1 MSINEQVKSDIDLS
15 KRNFFVV
22 GGAAALGTL
31 VLGSSACEKK
41 DVDFYIATVTG
52 SLTQLKPLLPNQI
65 DLLNRAIS
73 IAREVNSA
81 YQDGKFDSALGLA
94 NSLTAT
100 IESVIIAAGVNLSDA
115 VKMILSIANVA
126 LGTVAVLIGGSAPG
140 RMASAGNIRVLA
152 SPARVNAIFTAAR
165 LQ

>member
-1 MSINEQVKSDIDLS
+1 MVVPDINVDLS
-15 KRNFFVV
+15 RRNLLIT
-22 GGAAALGTL
+22 GGAAGLGALTLGTA
-31 VLGSSACEKK
+31 ACEKK

-100 IESVIIAAGVNLSDA
+100 IESVITAAGVNLSDA
-115 VKMILSIANVA
+115 VKLIFAMTNIAI
-126 LGTVAVLIGGSAPG
+126 GTVEILVRGSAPASARASSPTG
-140 RMASAGNIRVLA
+140 RMFI
-152 SPARVNAIFTAAR
+152 SPQRVNAIFTAAR